1 LRTVWIGYTAERS
14 GQQQA
19 VRYPDRRKIAGPQCQ
34 GGSAPPADNR
44 RAGCKEASAR
54 ANAGAAA
61 VTGPKVAVGTLLTP
75 HPARA
80 RARDEQ
86 RTPVPPDPTFSRMRV
101 VAQSLANH
109 ERDLPWRPSQVGPTG
124 KSTRPIVRTVRTAAF
139 RPFSARRQGLYGSD
153 VVVSR
158 DRLVLVDSDL
168 CPTLACPGQ
177 VFDPAVNDGANA
189 FQELDSGIRE
199 VFAYL
204 GRQAQVLPDLLQD
217 FAAQAALVNGRLARI
232 LLSRFLFAHCASF
245 SSTVRTRLSSRA
257 RTGTNVAIERGKPM

>member
-1 LRTVWIGYTAERS
+1 MIRRPPRSTLFPYTTLFRS
-14 GQQQA
+14 ISGRSNRQ
-19 VRYPDRRKIAGPQCQ
+19 VNTPYRPHCPDR
-34 GGSAPPADNR
+34 S
-44 RAGCKEASAR
+44 
-54 ANAGAAA
+54 
-61 VTGPKVAVGTLLTP
+61 
-75 HPARA
+75 
-80 RARDEQ
+80 
-86 RTPVPPDPTFSRMRV
+86 
-101 VAQSLANH
+101 
-109 ERDLPWRPSQVGPTG
+109 
-124 KSTRPIVRTVRTAAF
+124 
-139 RPFSARRQGLYGSD
+139 FSARRQGLYGSD

>member
-1 LRTVWIGYTAERS
+1 
-14 GQQQA
+14 
-19 VRYPDRRKIAGPQCQ
+19 
-34 GGSAPPADNR
+34 
-44 RAGCKEASAR
+44 
-54 ANAGAAA
+54 
-61 VTGPKVAVGTLLTP
+61 
-75 HPARA
+75 
-80 RARDEQ
+80 
-86 RTPVPPDPTFSRMRV
+86 
-101 VAQSLANH
+101 
-109 ERDLPWRPSQVGPTG
+109 
-124 KSTRPIVRTVRTAAF
+124 
-139 RPFSARRQGLYGSD
+139 
-153 VVVSR
+153 VSR

-199 VFAYL
+199 VFANL

-257 RTGTNVAIERGKPM
+257 RTGTNVAIERGKPMLRRNVPTSTTNSSPFLNSPISLFVRSEEHTSELQSRGHLVCR